1 MHNGGDRM
9 ELAVNGK
16 DVCISKARYNSNGV
30 ISGMSFCD
38 TAIPVK
44 KGDYVTMRS
53 VYDLVKYP
61 L

>member
-9 ELAVNGK
+9 ELFVNDK
-16 DVCISKARYNSNGV
+16 EVCVSRARYTADGV

-38 TAIPVK
+38 TEIPVK
-44 KGDYVTMRS
+44 KGDYLSMKS
-53 VYDLVKYP
+53 VYDLTKHP